1 MKMKRFVATALALV
15 MTLSLVAC
23 GGTKDTGKTSTPA
36 PSTPAVSTPAVSTPA
51 APAEKAPEDYKGEV
65 QLYSTMTEADLDAL
79 ITCFNEVY
87 PNIEV
92 VVTNGS
98 AGELTTRMDGEKG
111 NPQADL
117 MWGGLADS
125 DGQAYAEIFEAWVS
139 EYDAENMEGYTS
151 PNGLYSMDHLS
162 TVVFVVNEELEAQLG
177 LKIESYED
185 LLNPA
190 LKGKIATAD
199 PNSSSS
205 AWNNLSNIMAVYGN
219 DSDAAW
225 AYIEQLM
232 PNLVILGSSSGVF
245 KNTQAGE
252 YVVGMT
258 YEDGAVQLVKNGA
271 TNIRLQY
278 PTNGTSASCF
288 GTALVKNGPNPE
300 NAKVFIDF
308 ICSAEG
314 QTALAAYQEGTLR
327 YTNANYEVP
336 ENAWLAPS
344 SDITWVVRDVPYLT
358 ENKPAILEH
367 WNTLW
372 ASVMG

>member
-1 MKMKRFVATALALV
+1 MKKFLALLMALV
-15 MTLSLVAC
+15 MALSLVAC
-23 GGTKDTGKTSTPA
+23 GGNDEPAEETTDETATEETTEST
-36 PSTPAVSTPAVSTPA
+36 
-51 APAEKAPEDYKGEV
+51 EKAPEDYTGEV

-125 DGQAYAEIFEAWVS
+125 DGDAYAEIFEAWVS
-139 EYDAENMEGYTS
+139 EYDAENMPGYTS

-162 TVVFVVNEELEAQLG
+162 TVVFVVNEELEAELG
-177 LKIESYED
+177 LNIQSYED
-185 LLNPA
+185 LLDPA

-205 AWNNLSNIMAVYGN
+205 AWNNLSNILSVYG
-219 DSDAAW
+219 DTEEGWD
-225 AYIEQLM
+225 YIGKLM
-232 PNLVILGSSSGVF
+232 PNLVVLGSSSGVF

-252 YVVGMT
+252 YVVGLT
-258 YEDGAVQLVKNGA
+258 YEDGAVGLVRDGA

-288 GTALVKNGPNPE
+288 GTALIKNGPNPE
-300 NAKVFIDF
+300 NAKLMIDF

-314 QTALAAYQEGTLR
+314 QTALAAYQQGTLR
-327 YTNANYEVP
+327 YTNAGYTTP
-336 ENAWLAPS
+336 ENAWLKA
-344 SDITWVVRDVPYLT
+344 SDEITWVTRDVEYLT
-358 ENKPAILEH
+358 ANKASILDH
-367 WNTLW
+367 WNASW
-372 ASVMG
+372 AKVMG

>member
-1 MKMKRFVATALALV
+1 MKKIIALLLALSMV
-15 MTLSLVAC
+15 LCLAAC
-23 GGTKDTGKTSTPA
+23 GASNDAPA
-36 PSTPAVSTPAVSTPA
+36 PTEAPKQEAPKEETPTEAP
-51 APAEKAPEDYKGEV
+51 APAEKAPEDYTGEV

-92 VVTNGS
+92 IVTNGS
-98 AGELTTRMDGEKG
+98 AGELTTRIDGEKG
-111 NPQADL
+111 NPQGDL
-117 MWGGLADS
+117 VWGGMADS
-125 DGQAYAEIFEAWVS
+125 DGDAYAEIFEAWVS
-139 EYDAENMEGYTS
+139 EYDAQNMEGYTS

-185 LLNPA
+185 LLDPA

-205 AWNNLSNIMAVYGN
+205 AWNNLSNILSVYG
-219 DSDAAW
+219 DTDAGW
-225 AYIEQLM
+225 DYIKKLM

-252 YVVGMT
+252 YVVGLT
-258 YEDGAVQLVKNGA
+258 YEDGAVNLLKDGA

-288 GTALVKNGPNPE
+288 GTALIKNGPNPE
-300 NAKVFIDF
+300 NAKLFIDF

-314 QTALAAYQEGTLR
+314 QTALAAYQQGTLR
-327 YTNANYEVP
+327 YTNAGYKVP
-336 ENAWLAPS
+336 DNAWLTPS
-344 SDITWVVRDVPYLT
+344 NEIKWVKRDVPYLT
-358 ENKPAILEH
+358 ENKGAILDK
-367 WNTLW
+367 WNAAW
-372 ASVMG
+372 AEVGG

>member
-1 MKMKRFVATALALV
+1 MKKFFALLMALV
-15 MTLSLVAC
+15 MALSLVAC
-23 GGTKDTGKTSTPA
+23 GGNDEPA
-36 PSTPAVSTPAVSTPA
+36 EETTDPATEETTE
-51 APAEKAPEDYKGEV
+51 PAEKAPEDYTGEV

-125 DGQAYAEIFEAWVS
+125 DGDAYAEIFEAWVS
-139 EYDAENMEGYTS
+139 EYDAENMPGYTS

-162 TVVFVVNEELEAQLG
+162 TVVFVVNEELEAELG
-177 LKIESYED
+177 LNIQSYED
-185 LLNPA
+185 LLDPA

-205 AWNNLSNIMAVYGN
+205 AWNNLSNIMAVYGT
-219 DSDAAW
+219 DTDEAW

-252 YVVGMT
+252 YVVGLT
-258 YEDGAVQLVKNGA
+258 YEDGAVGLVRDGA

-300 NAKVFIDF
+300 NAKVMIDF

-314 QTALAAYQEGTLR
+314 QTALAAYQQGTLR
-327 YTNANYEVP
+327 YTNANYETP
-336 ENAWLAPS
+336 AEAWLAPS
-344 SDITWVVRDVPYLT
+344 SDIVWVERDVPYLT
-358 ENKPAILEH
+358 ENKGAILDH

-372 ASVMG
+372 AEVVG

>member
-1 MKMKRFVATALALV
+1 MKKIIAMLLVLAMALALV
-15 MTLSLVAC
+15 AC
-23 GGTKDTGKTSTPA
+23 GASEPA
-36 PSTPAVSTPAVSTPA
+36 PAATEAPKAEAPKAEEPKEEAPA
-51 APAEKAPEDYKGEV
+51 APAEKAPEEYTGEV

-79 ITCFNEVY
+79 ITCFNDKY

-92 VVTNGS
+92 IVTNGS
-98 AGELTTRMDGEKG
+98 AGELTTRIDGEKG
-111 NPQADL
+111 NPQGDL
-117 MWGGLADS
+117 VWGGMADS

-139 EYDAENMEGYTS
+139 EYDAQNLEGYTS

-185 LLNPA
+185 LLDPA

-205 AWNNLSNIMAVYGN
+205 AWNNLSNILSVYG
-219 DSDAAW
+219 DTDEGW

-252 YVVGMT
+252 YVVGLT
-258 YEDGAVQLVKNGA
+258 YEDGAVQLLKNGA

-288 GTALVKNGPNPE
+288 GTALIKNGPNPE
-300 NAKVFIDF
+300 NAKLFIDF

-336 ENAWLAPS
+336 ANAWLKAS
-344 SDITWVVRDVPYLT
+344 SEIKWVIRDVPYLT
-358 ENKPAILEH
+358 ENKGAILDK
-367 WNTLW
+367 WNALW
-372 ASVMG
+372 AKVGG

>member
-1 MKMKRFVATALALV
+1 MKKILAMILALV
-15 MTLSLVAC
+15 MVFSLVAC
-23 GGTKDTGKTSTPA
+23 GSSEKPVDSQKPVESQNQPADTDKQPEDNKPT
-36 PSTPAVSTPAVSTPA
+36 
-51 APAEKAPEDYKGEV
+51 EKAPEDYTGEV
-65 QLYSTMTEADLDAL
+65 QLYSTMTEADIDAL
-79 ITCFNEVY
+79 ITCFNEKY

-98 AGELTTRMDGEKG
+98 AGELTARIDGEKG
-111 NPQADL
+111 NPQGDL
-117 MWGGLADS
+117 VWGGMADS
-125 DGQAYAEIFEAWVS
+125 DGDKYAEIFEAWVS

-185 LLNPA
+185 LLDPA

-205 AWNNLSNIMAVYGN
+205 AWNNLSNIMAVFGH

-225 AYIEQLM
+225 EYIEKLM
-232 PNLVILGSSSGVF
+232 PNLVVLGSSSGVF

-252 YVVGMT
+252 YVVGLT
-258 YEDGAVQLVKNGA
+258 YEDGAVGLVRDGA

-288 GTALVKNGPNPE
+288 GTALIKNGPNPE
-300 NAKVFIDF
+300 NAKLMIDF

-314 QTALAAYQEGTLR
+314 QTALAAYQQGTLR
-327 YTNANYEVP
+327 YTNAGYEVP

-344 SDITWVVRDVPYLT
+344 SEIKWVVRDVEYLT
-358 ENKPAILEH
+358 ANKDSILEH
-367 WNTLW
+367 WNSLW
-372 ASVMG
+372 ATVVG

>member
-1 MKMKRFVATALALV
+1 MKKFFALLMALV
-15 MTLSLVAC
+15 MALSLVAC
-23 GGTKDTGKTSTPA
+23 GGNDEPAEETTDDTATEESTE
-36 PSTPAVSTPAVSTPA
+36 ST
-51 APAEKAPEDYKGEV
+51 EKAPEDYTGEV

-125 DGQAYAEIFEAWVS
+125 DGDAYAEIFEAWVS
-139 EYDAENMEGYTS
+139 EYDAENMPGYTS

-162 TVVFVVNEELEAQLG
+162 TVVFVVNEELEAELG
-177 LKIESYED
+177 LNIQSYED
-185 LLNPA
+185 LLDPA
-190 LKGKIATAD
+190 LQGKIATAD

-205 AWNNLSNIMAVYGN
+205 AWNNLSNIMAVYGT
-219 DSDAAW
+219 DSDEAW

-232 PNLVILGSSSGVF
+232 PNMVILGSSSGVF

-252 YVVGMT
+252 YVVGLT
-258 YEDGAVQLVKNGA
+258 YEDGAVGLVRDGA

-300 NAKVFIDF
+300 NAKVMIDF

-314 QTALAAYQEGTLR
+314 QTALAAYQEGSLR
-327 YTNANYEVP
+327 YTNANYTTP
-336 ENAWLAPS
+336 ENAWLADS
-344 SDITWVVRDVPYLT
+344 SEITWVERDVPYLT
-358 ENKPAILEH
+358 ENKPAILDH

-372 ASVMG
+372 AEVVG